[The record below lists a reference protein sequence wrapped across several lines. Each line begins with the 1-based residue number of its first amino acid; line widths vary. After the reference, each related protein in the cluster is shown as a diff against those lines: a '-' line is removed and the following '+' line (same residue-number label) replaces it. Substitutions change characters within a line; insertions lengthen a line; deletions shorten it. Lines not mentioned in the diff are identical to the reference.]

1 VLEEL
6 KTLEDSVNADVVV
19 NGSATGI
26 IKEITTTMDR
36 YFRRGRLFKISPQ
49 DILLKN
55 NLNLLVSFLHGS

>member
-1 VLEEL
+1 VFEEL

-49 DILLKN
+49 DILLKKI
-55 NLNLLVSFLHGS
+55 